1 MFAHAPAMAASC
13 AAPSPIRFAAGAASA
28 EVNGAI
34 ARGELDCWT
43 IRARAGQAMS
53 VKIESPETNA
63 VFQLYRPGWRIRQ
76 QDSLTDIDGPAERG
90 AADGD
95 DARAWSGRVAQ
106 TGAMLVAVGTVRG
119 GGQYRLTTAIH

>member
-1 MFAHAPAMAASC
+1 
-13 AAPSPIRFAAGAASA
+13 
-28 EVNGAI
+28 VNGAI